1 MKNPRCGLPVAVF
14 LIAFI
19 FGLVIVAPT
28 LAERFHVWDIE
39 RRVESRRAAVRE
51 DAKRVRTTIVPT
63 VNAPANAEELP
74 RCTPA
79 PVLTGQVDV
88 WSEDRSRVESQAGFR
103 VEATDADLL
112 EILPRARH
120 RQQRQRVRGRR
131 ALLLHPP
138 QPVPTPTATPEQPAP
153 PTPTP
158 TPWSTPTPTPVATPT
173 PTPPCPKGRRKK
185 GAC

>member
-1 MKNPRCGLPVAVF
+1 MKNPRRGLPVAVF

-103 VEATDADLL
+103 VEATNAPCFEDFHA
-112 EILPRARH
+112 RATDNNGNVSEAVARYYFI
-120 RQQRQRVRGRR
+120 
-131 ALLLHPP
+131 P

-158 TPWSTPTPTPVATPT
+158 TPLSTPTPTPVATPT